1 MQQVHVEKHVKF
13 LLATAKSRGFEWLM
27 SEYLRMSGIYWSL
40 TALCLL
46 DAADQLPKAEL
57 VQFVKSC
64 LTPAGGFSPAP
75 GHYPSVIYTLS
86 GTTETKNEN
95 HKCYILLL

>member
-1 MQQVHVEKHVKF
+1 MSIIEVDKHAKF
-13 LLATAKSRGFEWLM
+13 LLATAQSRGFEWVM

-46 DAADQLPKAEL
+46 DADHKLPKDEL
-57 VQFVKSC
+57 VAFVKSC
-64 LTPAGGFSPAP
+64 HSPCGGFSPAP

-86 GTTETKNEN
+86 VMV
-95 HKCYILLL
+95 